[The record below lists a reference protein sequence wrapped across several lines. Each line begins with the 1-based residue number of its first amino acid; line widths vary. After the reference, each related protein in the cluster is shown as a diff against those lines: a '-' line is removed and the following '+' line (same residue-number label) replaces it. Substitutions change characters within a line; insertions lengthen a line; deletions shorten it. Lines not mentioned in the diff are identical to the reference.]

1 METSSSFFAL
11 HSSYWRFLQFFRFSG
26 PLLPASFSATS
37 APNRRRAPL
46 DAAVLR
52 FDDASQTWRRFL
64 FPLASVFD
72 ELEFFLV
79 LRPCFRRR
87 FRLLGAGRRRFFYW
101 MRRFSGLTTLPES
114 GVDSFSGWR
123 RRSFV
128 DGSRRRYSRL
138 ISSFRDARRT

>member
-52 FDDASQTWRRFL
+52 FDDASRTWRRLL

-87 FRLLGAGRRRFFYW
+87 FRLLGAGRRR
-101 MRRFSGLTTLPES
+101 SLLDATVLGLDDAS
-114 GVDSFSGWR
+114 RKR
-123 RRSFV
+123 RRLLF
-128 DGSRRRYSRL
+128 RL
-138 ISSFRDARRT
+138 AASKLR

>member
-46 DAAVLR
+46 DAAVLG
-52 FDDASQTWRRFL
+52 FDDASQTWRRLL

-87 FRLLGAGRRRFFYW
+87 FRLLGAGRRRFFLDATVLGIDDAS
-101 MRRFSGLTTLPES
+101 RK
-114 GVDSFSGWR
+114 R
-123 RRSFV
+123 RRLLF
-128 DGSRRRYSRL
+128 RL
-138 ISSFRDARRT
+138 AASKLR